1 MGEPMTESIRT
12 VCHGCRQVTQ
22 YRDDAGTIRPMVLP
36 GNGTVWA
43 DRAPGGMVE
52 EPCPMCGES
61 DDPGWLPGFLPPV

>member
-1 MGEPMTESIRT
+1 MTESIRT

-36 GNGTVWA
+36 GNGTVWV

-52 EPCPMCGES
+52 EPCPVCGEG
-61 DDPGWLPGFLPPV
+61 DDPGWLPGFVPPV